1 MVDNNN
7 NNNNSNVGNNL
18 GVNSVNNT
26 QNLKPKLNPIYDIKK
41 ENSQID
47 STEISNQ
54 QNTDRN
60 IHVDLDLD
68 EYSKIMEQRH
78 QKSMNTNSD
87 VGADGREVEGNV
99 GFVQKL
105 IAFKEKVEGP
115 FKIILFVIIAIFLIY
130 MLYYIW
136 VSLDYLMNFSM

>member
-1 MVDNNN
+1 MVDENNLN
-7 NNNNSNVGNNL
+7 KDL

-26 QNLKPKLNPIYDIKK
+26 QNLKPKLNPIYDVKK

-47 STEISNQ
+47 SAEISNP
-54 QNTDRN
+54 QNLNRN

-78 QKSMNTNSD
+78 QKSVNTNSN
-87 VGADGREVEGNV
+87 VGSEDQEVKRDV

-105 IAFKEKVEGP
+105 ILFKEKVEGP
-115 FKIILFVIIAIFLIY
+115 FKIILFVIITIFLIY

-136 VSLDYLMNFSM
+136 VSLDFLMNFSM

>member
-1 MVDNNN
+1 MVDENNLN
-7 NNNNSNVGNNL
+7 KDL

-26 QNLKPKLNPIYDIKK
+26 QNLKPKLNPIYDVKK

-47 STEISNQ
+47 SAEISNP
-54 QNTDRN
+54 QNLNRN

-78 QKSMNTNSD
+78 QKSVNTNSN
-87 VGADGREVEGNV
+87 VGSEDQEVKRDV

-105 IAFKEKVEGP
+105 ILFKEKVEGP

-136 VSLDYLMNFSM
+136 VSLDFLMNFSM